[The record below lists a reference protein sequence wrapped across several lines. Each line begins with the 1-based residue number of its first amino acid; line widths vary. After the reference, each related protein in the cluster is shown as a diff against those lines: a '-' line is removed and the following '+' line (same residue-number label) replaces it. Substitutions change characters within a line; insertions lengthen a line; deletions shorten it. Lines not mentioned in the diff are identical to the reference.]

1 MSDTTASDDST
12 PTTATVDGA
21 LRLAHGVH
29 EKERDH
35 VVAALGRLDSRLRS
49 FGPDDV
55 EMQLSV
61 KERDTPSQRTT
72 LEAWIARR
80 ETLVATSTAEGF
92 DEALHEVRDELIR
105 QITDAKNRSEPRNN
119 RALRDTVRDE
129 G

>member
-1 MSDTTASDDST
+1 MSDTTADDDSA

-21 LRLAHGVH
+21 LRLGHGIH
-29 EKERDH
+29 ESERGH
-35 VVAALGRLDSRLRS
+35 VVEVLGRLDSRLRS
-49 FGPDDV
+49 FRPDDV

-80 ETLVATSTAEGF
+80 ETFVATSTHERL
-92 DEALHEVRDELIR
+92 DDALAEVRDDLVR
-105 QITDAKNRSEPRNN
+105 QITDAKNRTEPRHN
-119 RALRDTVRDE
+119 RSLRDSLRDE